1 MKVTIEAINAVE
13 KKLNFEIPPERVR
26 EETEKMYHS
35 LQVSTRIKG
44 FRAGKAPR
52 ALIER
57 QFGEQVAAEVGAHL
71 VEESYAQAIEEHQL
85 PVVTPPRVVAEKM
98 MLGQPFR
105 YSATVEVRPEVSVVN
120 YEGIEV
126 EKQVRQVQEKE
137 LEDALSRL
145 AESFAQLHPV
155 GDRAQVE
162 NGDVVRLDF
171 AAFVNGKPIP
181 GLQNKGR
188 LIEMG
193 KEIIFPGF
201 QERLLGAKKGSV
213 EEFSLPLPEDQAS
226 ETPPNRQ
233 ADFRV
238 IVHEL
243 LHKEVPQLDDEF
255 AKDHGE
261 CDTLAELREKV
272 RQNLQQALE
281 RRTEAQLEE
290 TILTQL
296 VDRNPV
302 EVPPSLVRE
311 QERRMLIEA
320 GILRPEEDL
329 PAEQAALPEQLREE
343 FSARARRQVQTFL
356 LLDALAKQLNVVV
369 SEEEI
374 QKRIEEIITA
384 NGIERR
390 EQIVALYERPENHSS
405 LERRLQQEKTLRLV
419 TDKAQVKVVEKS
431 VPEEEAGVAA
441 TEEKD

>member
-1 MKVTIEAINAVE
+1 MKVTIETINAVE
-13 KKLNFEIPPERVR
+13 KKLNFEIPPERVG
-26 EETEKMYHS
+26 EEMEKMYRS
-35 LQVSTRIKG
+35 LQLSTRIKG

-52 ALIER
+52 VLVER

-71 VEESYAQAIEEHQL
+71 VEESYAQAIDEHRL

-98 MLGQPFR
+98 TPGQPFR
-105 YSATVEVRPEVSVVN
+105 YSAMVEVRPEVSVVN
-120 YEGIEV
+120 HEGIEA

-137 LEDALSRL
+137 LEDALTRL

-155 GDRAQVE
+155 GDRVQVE

-171 AAFVNGKPIP
+171 AAFVNGKPVP
-181 GLQNKGR
+181 GLQSKGR

-201 QERLLGAKKGSV
+201 QERILGAKKGSLV
-213 EEFSLPLPEDQAS
+213 EFSLPFPEGQAD
-226 ETPPNRQ
+226 ETPLNRQ

-238 IVHEL
+238 TVHEL
-243 LHKEVPQLDDEF
+243 LCKEVPQLDDEF

-261 CDTLAELREKV
+261 CDTLTELREKV
-272 RQNLQQALE
+272 RQNLQEALD
-281 RRTEAQLEE
+281 RRAEAQLEE
-290 TILTQL
+290 AILTQL
-296 VDRNPV
+296 VDRNPF

-329 PAEQAALPEQLREE
+329 SAGQAALPEQLREE

-369 SEEEI
+369 SEEET
-374 QKRIEEIITA
+374 QKRIEDIIAA

-390 EQIVALYERPENHSS
+390 EQIEALYERPENRSS

-431 VPEEEAGVAA
+431 VPKEEAGVAGA
-441 TEEKD
+441 EEKD